1 MAHDVRSPGPR
12 FCRLVLVSA
21 ILSTPGA
28 SAPAPAVARVA
39 SPVTIDFVLPTVAN
53 NSGVNGT
60 AWRTR
65 IWVFNGDPATA
76 TIRGYFGQSLPDPGQ
91 RPAAQL
97 HVSPGRTVAFDDVE
111 VGISGPGM
119 MSFDVDEATV
129 TDVRRIVIRS
139 ETFNDAG
146 LDEDGVPRRFGLGID
161 AQKVAQPYSPG
172 ATTLSAD
179 EDAFLPLPIAPGPAS
194 VASAS
199 RANLVLVS
207 TTDAGT
213 FDVVLMS
220 PAGEVLTDETGAECR
235 RAVSLPPFT
244 WHQVNDLF
252 SWMRAAPAPNAYLAV
267 RPTMQGAFAAAIHVD
282 NTTGD
287 GALFAATP
295 ERAFGTDFVFPVA
308 HADGANGTV
317 WRTDVSILSPRPAP
331 ADRSL
336 EIHYTPRS
344 GLYSIAWAMHFV
356 PAPGSVAFRDATV
369 TMFPGNEVMTQGSP
383 TAGSV
388 HGRFVNGP
396 GLITTLTYNDAA
408 AGKFGVAIPA
418 WSPDAAFGGVERIP
432 AVLAGIEESAAT
444 RTNLTVRS
452 MSRVPLTITLT
463 GIDENG
469 GWLGTGFF
477 ELAGGE
483 ERQFPSVLLDTF
495 GLSPPATNATI
506 VLDHVP
512 PPGSGPDSG
521 RFIAYATSINNG
533 TGDSAYLP
541 ARPLPEGAV
550 AGAAAADV
558 AFVDDEMRTVRP
570 R

>member
-1 MAHDVRSPGPR
+1 MAHDVRSPGSR

-21 ILSTPGA
+21 ILSSPGA
-28 SAPAPAVARVA
+28 SAPAPAVAGLA

-220 PAGEVLTDETGAECR
+220 PAGEVLTDETGPGR
-235 RAVSLPPFT
+235 TPPMM
-244 WHQVNDLF
+244 NP
-252 SWMRAAPAPNAYLAV
+252 M
-267 RPTMQGAFAAAIHVD
+267 
-282 NTTGD
+282 
-287 GALFAATP
+287 
-295 ERAFGTDFVFPVA
+295 FGT
-308 HADGANGTV
+308 GC
-317 WRTDVSILSPRPAP
+317 L
-331 ADRSL
+331 
-336 EIHYTPRS
+336 
-344 GLYSIAWAMHFV
+344 
-356 PAPGSVAFRDATV
+356 
-369 TMFPGNEVMTQGSP
+369 
-383 TAGSV
+383 
-388 HGRFVNGP
+388 
-396 GLITTLTYNDAA
+396 
-408 AGKFGVAIPA
+408 
-418 WSPDAAFGGVERIP
+418 
-432 AVLAGIEESAAT
+432 
-444 RTNLTVRS
+444 
-452 MSRVPLTITLT
+452 
-463 GIDENG
+463 
-469 GWLGTGFF
+469 
-477 ELAGGE
+477 
-483 ERQFPSVLLDTF
+483 
-495 GLSPPATNATI
+495 
-506 VLDHVP
+506 
-512 PPGSGPDSG
+512 
-521 RFIAYATSINNG
+521 
-533 TGDSAYLP
+533 
-541 ARPLPEGAV
+541 
-550 AGAAAADV
+550 
-558 AFVDDEMRTVRP
+558 
-570 R
+570 

>member
-1 MAHDVRSPGPR
+1 MTRTVRLPESR
-12 FCRLVLVSA
+12 FGRLVLVSA
-21 ILSTPGA
+21 ILSSPGA
-28 SAPAPAVARVA
+28 SAPAHAVERLA
-39 SPVTIDFVLPTVAN
+39 SSVTIDFVLPTVAN

-60 AWRTR
+60 SWRTR
-65 IWVFNGDPATA
+65 IWVFNGDSGPA
-76 TIRGYFGQSLPDPGQ
+76 TIRAYFGQNLPDLEQ
-91 RPAAQL
+91 RPAVQL
-97 HVSPGRTVAFDDVE
+97 HVPPGRTVGFDDVE

-161 AQKVAQPYSPG
+161 TQKVSQPYSPG
-172 ATTLSAD
+172 GTTLSAD

-194 VASAS
+194 VANAS

-220 PAGEVLTDETGAECR
+220 SAGEELKDETGAGCR
-235 RAVSLPPFT
+235 RTVSLPPFT

-252 SWMRAAPAPNAYLAV
+252 SWMRAAPTPNAYLAV
-267 RPTMQGAFAAAIHVD
+267 RPTMDGSFAVAIHVD

-295 ERAFGTDFVFPVA
+295 ERAFGTDFVFPAA
-308 HADGANGTV
+308 HADGANGTA
-317 WRTDVSILSPRPAP
+317 WRTDVSILRPGPAP
-331 ADRSL
+331 AVPGL
-336 EIHYTPRS
+336 VVHYTPRG
-344 GLYSIAWAMHFV
+344 GLHPIALAEHPV
-356 PAPGSVAFRDATV
+356 PAPGCVSFRDATV
-369 TMFPGNEVMTQGSP
+369 TMFPGNDVMTQGSP

-388 HGRFVNGP
+388 HGTFANGP
-396 GLITTLTYNDAA
+396 GLITTLTYNDAVT
-408 AGKFGVAIPA
+408 GRFGVAIPA
-418 WSPDAAFGGVERIP
+418 WSSHAAFGGVERIP
-432 AVLAGIEESAAT
+432 AVLAGIEESVST
-444 RTNLTVRS
+444 RTNLTVRN
-452 MSRVPLTITLT
+452 MSVMNVTILLT

-469 GWLGTGFF
+469 DWLGTGFF

-495 GLSPPATNATI
+495 GLSPPAVNATI

-512 PPGSGPDSG
+512 PTGSGPNAG
-521 RFIAYATSINNG
+521 RFIAYATAINNA

-541 ARPLPEGAV
+541 ARPIPVGAV
-550 AGAAAADV
+550 P
-558 AFVDDEMRTVRP
+558 FR
-570 R
+570 